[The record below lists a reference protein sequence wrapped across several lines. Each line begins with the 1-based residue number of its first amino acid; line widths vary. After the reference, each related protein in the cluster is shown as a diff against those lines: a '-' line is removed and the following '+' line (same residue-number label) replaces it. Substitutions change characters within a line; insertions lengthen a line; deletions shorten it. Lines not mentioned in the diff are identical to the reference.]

1 MKKSVMATFA
11 LATTLAFGSAMA
23 ADKGGIQIHKN
34 VEAIGV
40 VSGHN
45 TNAADGKNAKAV
57 NRIGA
62 ISGNV
67 TVKGGAWT
75 VGTVGKD
82 NINLAKGQNAAACNE
97 IGSMASGAEC
107 H

>member
-1 MKKSVMATFA
+1 MKKTALVLAMSATVAFSSAFA
-11 LATTLAFGSAMA
+11 AG
-23 ADKGGIQIHKN
+23 KGGIEIHKN

-67 TVKGGAWT
+67 TIKGGAWA
-75 VGTVGKD
+75 VGTVGKN
-82 NINLAKGQNAAACNE
+82 NINLAKGQNAMACNE
-97 IGSMASGAEC
+97 IGSIASGGEC
-107 H
+107 Y